1 MQRDDGAADPLEGLV
16 PALRVGFEL
25 FRRNLRKKDE
35 EVLRLQKEIGRLEDE
50 MGGGMQAYDYND
62 DALSVKSRL
71 VKPLRGGLF
80 QR

>member
-1 MQRDDGAADPLEGLV
+1 M
-16 PALRVGFEL
+16 
-25 FRRNLRKKDE
+25 RKKDE